1 MVPTAKEEEMS
12 RTFVIPPVADSNPA
26 ESWWACAASDFYARC
41 RQEQLRMQSSRFG
54 RLVEMAKFGGNEVRK
69 DVRHKA
75 EFWAE

>member
-1 MVPTAKEEEMS
+1 MS
-12 RTFVIPPVADSNPA
+12 RTFIIPSVEHTNP
-26 ESWWACAASDFYARC
+26 ESSWWAEPGDFYARC
-41 RQEQLRMQSSRFG
+41 HSEQHRMANSRFG